1 MSRADLEVE
10 PDPRKGLRVAIVM
23 RDPKRRS
30 ELARLVVAA
39 GHTVATDDGEIAGAG
54 ADVVLADRAIPSPH
68 TPLVTLG
75 VDDVEQAGSLPSGAS
90 GAQIDAALRAAAV
103 GLVVRPA
110 ETGGGFG
117 AGERA
122 SAAFGSGEGASAAL
136 ITPRELEILTSIA
149 AGLSNKAIARRLEIS
164 QHTVKFHIES
174 LFRKLD
180 ARTRA
185 EAVAKG
191 LERRRIETIDV

>member
-10 PDPRKGLRVAIVM
+10 PDPRKGLRVAIVTT
-23 RDPKRRS
+23 DPKRRR

-75 VDDVEQAGSLPSGAS
+75 VDDVEQAGSLPSDAS
-90 GAQIDAALRAAAV
+90 AVQIDAALRAAAA
-103 GLVVRPA
+103 GLIVRPA
-110 ETGGGFG
+110 ETDGGFG
-117 AGERA
+117 AGER
-122 SAAFGSGEGASAAL
+122 ASAAL

>member
-1 MSRADLEVE
+1 MSGADPELELN
-10 PDPRKGLRVAIVM
+10 PRRLLRVAIVTTDPM
-23 RDPKRRS
+23 RRR
-30 ELARLVVAA
+30 ELARLVAAA
-39 GHTVATDDGEIAGAG
+39 GHVVAVGDCEIDGADAD
-54 ADVVLADRAIPSPH
+54 ADVVLADRAVPS
-68 TPLVTLG
+68 TRRPLVTLG
-75 VDDVEQAGSLPSGAS
+75 VDDVEQAGSLPSDAS
-90 GAQIDAALRAAAV
+90 GAQIDAALRAAAA
-103 GLVVRPA
+103 GLIVRPA
-110 ETGGGFG
+110 EAEGGFG
-117 AGERA
+117 AGER
-122 SAAFGSGEGASAAL
+122 ASAAL

-191 LERRRIETIDV
+191 LERRRIETIDI

>member
-1 MSRADLEVE
+1 MNGVDLEVE
-10 PDPRKGLRVAIVM
+10 PDPRRALRVAIVTT
-23 RDPKRRS
+23 DPKRRR

-39 GHTVATDDGEIAGAG
+39 GHTVAVDGDEIAGAD
-54 ADVVLADRAIPSPH
+54 ADVVLADGAVPS
-68 TPLVTLG
+68 TLAPLVTLG
-75 VDDVEQAGSLPSGAS
+75 VDDVEQAGSLPIGAS
-90 GAQIDAALRAAAV
+90 GAQIDAALRAAAA
-103 GLVVRPA
+103 GLIVRPA
-110 ETGGGFG
+110 EASRGFG
-117 AGERA
+117 AGER
-122 SAAFGSGEGASAAL
+122 ASAAL

-149 AGLSNKAIARRLEIS
+149 DGLSNKAIARRLEIS

>member
-1 MSRADLEVE
+1 MSGSDLELE
-10 PDPRKGLRVAIVM
+10 LNPRRLLRVAIVTTDPM
-23 RDPKRRS
+23 RRR
-30 ELARLVVAA
+30 ELARLVAAA
-39 GHTVATDDGEIAGAG
+39 GHVVAVGDCEIDGADAD
-54 ADVVLADRAIPSPH
+54 ADVVLADRAVPSARR
-68 TPLVTLG
+68 PLVTLG
-75 VDDVEQAGSLPSGAS
+75 VDDVEQAGSLPSDAS
-90 GAQIDAALRAAAV
+90 GAQIDAALRAAAA
-103 GLVVRPA
+103 GLIVRPA
-110 ETGGGFG
+110 EAEGGFG
-117 AGERA
+117 AGER
-122 SAAFGSGEGASAAL
+122 ASAAL

-191 LERRRIETIDV
+191 LERRRIETIDI

>member
-1 MSRADLEVE
+1 MSGSDLELE
-10 PDPRKGLRVAIVM
+10 LDPPRLLRVAIVTTDPM
-23 RDPKRRS
+23 RRR
-30 ELARLVVAA
+30 ELARLVAAA
-39 GHTVATDDGEIAGAG
+39 GHAVAASVGDSEIDGAD
-54 ADVVLADRAIPSPH
+54 ADVVLADRAVPSARR
-68 TPLVTLG
+68 PLVTLG
-75 VDDVEQAGSLPSGAS
+75 VDDVEQAGSLPSDAS
-90 GAQIDAALRAAAV
+90 GAQIDAALRAAAA
-103 GLVVRPA
+103 GLIVRPA
-110 ETGGGFG
+110 EAGGGFG
-117 AGERA
+117 AGER
-122 SAAFGSGEGASAAL
+122 ASAAL

-191 LERRRIETIDV
+191 LERRRIETIDI

>member
-1 MSRADLEVE
+1 MSGSDLELE
-10 PDPRKGLRVAIVM
+10 LDPPRLLRVAIVTT
-23 RDPKRRS
+23 DPTRRR
-30 ELARLVVAA
+30 ELARLVAAA
-39 GHTVATDDGEIAGAG
+39 GHAVAASVGDSEIDGAD
-54 ADVVLADRAIPSPH
+54 ADVVLADRAVPSARR
-68 TPLVTLG
+68 PLVTLG
-75 VDDVEQAGSLPSGAS
+75 VDDVEQAGSLPSDAS
-90 GAQIDAALRAAAV
+90 GAQIDAALRAAAA
-103 GLVVRPA
+103 GLIVRPA
-110 ETGGGFG
+110 EAGGGFG
-117 AGERA
+117 AGER
-122 SAAFGSGEGASAAL
+122 ASAAL

-191 LERRRIETIDV
+191 LERRRIETIDI

>member
-1 MSRADLEVE
+1 MSSRDLGVQ
-10 PDPRKGLRVAIVM
+10 PNARRLLRVAIVAT
-23 RDPKRRS
+23 DPKRRR
-30 ELARLVVAA
+30 ELARLVVEA
-39 GHTVATDDGEIAGAG
+39 GHTVESGDGETAD
-54 ADVVLADRAIPSPH
+54 ADVVLADRAVPS
-68 TPLVTLG
+68 TRRPLVTLG
-75 VDDVEQAGSLPSGAS
+75 VDDVEQAGSLPSDAS
-90 GAQIDAALRAAAV
+90 GAQVDAALRAAAA
-103 GLVVRPA
+103 GLIVRPA

-117 AGERA
+117 AGER
-122 SAAFGSGEGASAAL
+122 ASAAL

-191 LERRRIETIDV
+191 LERRRIETFDI

>member
-1 MSRADLEVE
+1 MSGSDLELE
-10 PDPRKGLRVAIVM
+10 LDPPRLLRVAIVTTDPM
-23 RDPKRRS
+23 RRR
-30 ELARLVVAA
+30 ELARLVAAA
-39 GHTVATDDGEIAGAG
+39 GHVVAIAVGDSEIDGAD
-54 ADVVLADRAIPSPH
+54 ADVVLADRAVPSARR
-68 TPLVTLG
+68 PLVTLG
-75 VDDVEQAGSLPSGAS
+75 VDDVEQAGSLPSDAS
-90 GAQIDAALRAAAV
+90 GAQIDAALRAAAA
-103 GLVVRPA
+103 GLIVRPA
-110 ETGGGFG
+110 EAGGAFG
-117 AGERA
+117 AGER
-122 SAAFGSGEGASAAL
+122 ASAAL

-191 LERRRIETIDV
+191 LERRRIETIDI

>member
-1 MSRADLEVE
+1 VSSTDLEVE
-10 PDPRKGLRVAIVM
+10 PTRRRLLRVAIVTT
-23 RDPKRRS
+23 DPKRRR

-39 GHTVATDDGEIAGAG
+39 GHTVAGDDGEIAGAD
-54 ADVVLADRAIPSPH
+54 ADVVLADRAVPS
-68 TPLVTLG
+68 TRRPLVTLG
-75 VDDVEQAGSLPSGAS
+75 ADDVEQAGSLPSDAS
-90 GAQIDAALRAAAV
+90 AVQIDAALRAAAA
-103 GLVVRPA
+103 GLIVRPA
-110 ETGGGFG
+110 ETDGGFG
-117 AGERA
+117 AGER
-122 SAAFGSGEGASAAL
+122 ASAAL

>member
-1 MSRADLEVE
+1 MSGADPELDL
-10 PDPRKGLRVAIVM
+10 DPPRLLRVAIVTTDPM
-23 RDPKRRS
+23 RRR
-30 ELARLVVAA
+30 ELARLVAAA
-39 GHTVATDDGEIAGAG
+39 GHVVAIAVGDREIDGAD
-54 ADVVLADRAIPSPH
+54 ADVVLADRAVPS
-68 TPLVTLG
+68 TRRPLVTLG
-75 VDDVEQAGSLPSGAS
+75 VDDVEQAGSLPSDAS
-90 GAQIDAALRAAAV
+90 GAQIDAALRAAAA
-103 GLVVRPA
+103 GLIVRPA
-110 ETGGGFG
+110 EAGGGFG
-117 AGERA
+117 AGER
-122 SAAFGSGEGASAAL
+122 ASAAL

-191 LERRRIETIDV
+191 LERRRIETIDI

>member
-1 MSRADLEVE
+1 MSGADPELEL
-10 PDPRKGLRVAIVM
+10 DPRRLLRVAIVTTDPM
-23 RDPKRRS
+23 RRR
-30 ELARLVVAA
+30 ELARLVAAA
-39 GHTVATDDGEIAGAG
+39 GHVVAVGDCEIDGAD
-54 ADVVLADRAIPSPH
+54 ADVVLADRAVPS
-68 TPLVTLG
+68 TRRPLVTLG
-75 VDDVEQAGSLPSGAS
+75 VDDVEQAGSLPSDAS
-90 GAQIDAALRAAAV
+90 GAQIDAALRAAAA
-103 GLVVRPA
+103 GLIVRPA
-110 ETGGGFG
+110 EAGGGFG
-117 AGERA
+117 AGER
-122 SAAFGSGEGASAAL
+122 ASAAL

-191 LERRRIETIDV
+191 LERRRIETIDI

>member
-1 MSRADLEVE
+1 MSRVDLEVE
-10 PDPRKGLRVAIVM
+10 LNPRRSLRVAIVTA
-23 RDPKRRS
+23 DPKRRR

-39 GHTVATDDGEIAGAG
+39 GHTVAADDGEIAGAD
-54 ADVVLADRAIPSPH
+54 ADVVLADRAVPSTR

-75 VDDVEQAGSLPSGAS
+75 ADDVEQAGSLPSGATD
-90 GAQIDAALRAAAV
+90 AQIDAALRAAAA
-103 GLVVRPA
+103 GLIVRPA

-117 AGERA
+117 AGER
-122 SAAFGSGEGASAAL
+122 SSAAL

-191 LERRRIETIDV
+191 LERRRIETIDI

>member
-1 MSRADLEVE
+1 MSGV
-10 PDPRKGLRVAIVM
+10 DPEAAPNPGRLRVAIVA
-23 RDPKRRS
+23 RDPKRRR

-39 GHTVATDDGEIAGAG
+39 GHTIAANDGEIAGAD
-54 ADVVLADRAIPSPH
+54 ADVVLADRSVPS
-68 TPLVTLG
+68 TRRPLVTLG
-75 VDDVEQAGSLPSGAS
+75 VDDVEQAGSLPSDAS
-90 GAQIDAALRAAAV
+90 GAQIDAALRAAAA
-103 GLVVRPA
+103 GLIVRPA
-110 ETGGGFG
+110 ETDGGFG
-117 AGERA
+117 AGER
-122 SAAFGSGEGASAAL
+122 ASAAL

-149 AGLSNKAIARRLEIS
+149 EGLSNKAIARRLEIS

-191 LERRRIETIDV
+191 LERRRVETIDV